1 MKSQAQ
7 GGTGT
12 HAHARGG
19 ATGARRPAAKP
30 KMQKSAR
37 RKRLRQLTPRLSAVL
52 RWLCHSFLNFIH
64 VPYSLPQSHIII
76 TSCQVHPITRASSLS
91 DQSNRLNPAHTTHT
105 NQPRASRRAD
115 VSVETPASAP
125 SNPHRNSGSP
135 ANWLGCLF
143 SYKSLSRQTETPP
156 RPTPL
161 QNHSTGFTRHYGLP
175 HSRCRIRRLQLR
187 CTTITATASA
197 KPTPVNAT

>member
-1 MKSQAQ
+1 MAVSQFSQLYPRAVQ
-7 GGTGT
+7 TT
-12 HAHARGG
+12 VY
-19 ATGARRPAAKP
+19 
-30 KMQKSAR
+30 
-37 RKRLRQLTPRLSAVL
+37 LRA
-52 RWLCHSFLNFIH
+52 LCRTDYRVQFTSEPYHHNIH
-64 VPYSLPQSHIII
+64 G
-76 TSCQVHPITRASSLS
+76 QVHPITRASSLS
-91 DQSNRLNPAHTTHT
+91 DQSKSVSELTPLIPHT